1 MAQSPLSP
9 PPIPVVPGD
18 DLETHAS
25 FVFRWTLAIALSSP
39 THQPPLDIPFTRKP
53 DSPAG
58 AKIALAM
65 TKVKASELGL
75 KADIAE
81 VCIARK
87 VRGTLLLNWPIISL
101 YRAPLEHHML
111 SRVHRHGKP
120 C

>member
-65 TKVKASELGL
+65 TKVQA
-75 KADIAE
+75 AE
-81 VCIARK
+81 FIYKSYLAEACIAKK
-87 VRGTLLLNWPIISL
+87 VHGTNCIISCPL
-101 YRAPLEHHML
+101 YHHML
-111 SRVHRHGKP
+111 SCALRNGKG
-120 C
+120 